1 MVTVIIDEPM
11 WFMGKALP
19 VGSELVFSEADYAGN
34 KANFKH
40 HVKAKETDGKHTES
54 AIRPS

>member
-1 MVTVIIDEPM
+1 M